1 MAIEPVTHLEKT
13 IAGTVEPVT
22 HLEQVI
28 AEYGGGGGGGGSVTA
43 ADLDDSFK
51 DALLDC
57 FANVAWATENGQ
69 QYYDALETA
78 LYPPDHITAVYT
90 QSGAVYTTTSLV
102 SLKSD
107 LVVTATYAGGTTAT
121 ISAEGYTLSGTLE
134 PGTSTIT
141 VSYGGKTTT
150 FTVTVSEVIIQ
161 TGYTEVGSPTI
172 TDNILTV
179 GNQKYVVS
187 NYTLDDTDKPWKVRL
202 KLRKDGRPVQNYT
215 DIVGSVDS
223 SNQSVR
229 GFLLESNSVDLTN
242 IGCYLSSSGES
253 WDIAAAQFAYID
265 ISNWLWLEFEFTG
278 TNYVLRSSSD
288 GETFTAIKTIA
299 SSTPI
304 TDGFYVGFGLF
315 RSGYFAG
322 EIDLT
327 ACKIWSDGNLV
338 WSAV

>member
-1 MAIEPVTHLEKT
+1 MNLMEALLSAKL
-13 IAGTVEPVT
+13 G
-22 HLEQVI
+22 
-28 AEYGGGGGGGGSVTA
+28 GSGGGGGGGSGLTEDV
-43 ADLDDSFK
+43 K
-51 DALLDC
+51 KALLNA
-57 FANVAWATENGQ
+57 FAHVAWTDEHGQ
-69 QYYDALETA
+69 DYYDALEAA
-78 LYPPDHITAVYT
+78 LYPPDSITAVYT
-90 QSGAVYTTTSLV
+90 QSGTVYDTDSLD
-102 SLKSD
+102 SLKAD
-107 LVVTATYAGGTTAT
+107 IVVTAFYQGGGSKVVT
-121 ISAEGYTLSGTLE
+121 SYTLSGTLTVG
-134 PGTSTIT
+134 PSTIT
-141 VSYGGKTTT
+141 VSYGGKIAT
-150 FTVTVSEVIIQ
+150 FTVTVSEATVA

-179 GNQKYVVS
+179 GDHKYVVS

-202 KLRKDGRPVQNYT
+202 KLRKDGRPGQKYT

-229 GFLLESNSVDLTN
+229 GFLLESNSYIIAN
-242 IGCYLSSSGES
+242 IGCYLSSSRES
-253 WDIAAAQFAYID
+253 WDIASAQFADID
-265 ISNWLWLEFEFTG
+265 VSDWLWLEFEFTG

-288 GETFTAIKTIA
+288 GETFTAIKTIT

-304 TDGFYVGFGLF
+304 TDGCGVGFGLF